1 MEQVQID
8 AQKIINQMANDFA
21 IETANKSTLI
31 ASQKVTI
38 EQLQSQIQKLTEEN
52 NNVKND

>member
-1 MEQVQID
+1 MQVD

-52 NNVKND
+52 NDVKND